1 MQIWDPGMEKQ
12 LLVLGWNENSFF
24 FLFLLELLVSQ
35 KIEVGIKEI
44 KWNAAKIK

>member
-1 MQIWDPGMEKQ
+1 MEKQ

-44 KWNAAKIK
+44 K